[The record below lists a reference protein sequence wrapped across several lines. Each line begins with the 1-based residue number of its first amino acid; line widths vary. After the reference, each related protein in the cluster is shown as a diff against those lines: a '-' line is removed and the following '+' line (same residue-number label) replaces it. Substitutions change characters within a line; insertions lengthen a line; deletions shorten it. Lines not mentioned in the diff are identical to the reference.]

1 MYPTEVNPTHSPLD
15 LSTCAPGFEA
25 SDIKVLMVTRERTED
40 RRYGLGKSLD
50 PVVKALVD
58 KGAKVGY
65 LTQEDAGSHG
75 WSIVR
80 RVHRWLTLLLVP
92 LLRGTEAPGLV
103 WGVLERVNMGRLAA
117 KVARLEGYTHIHCH
131 DPLIA
136 WGLSWFLR
144 FQRVEQ
150 RPRWG
155 VTEHGFGC
163 YAQAIHEDGA
173 KLGNHVMRAMRAWE
187 ASILK
192 AADWVVC
199 PTHLGLRQLQRDL
212 SLPVLQRHFQVIPH
226 PRPRFPVVDRRM
238 ARSKL
243 GLPPDAWVWLAV
255 GRLVPLKGFDLLLD
269 AFARLRSDPE
279 HPVFLCI
286 AGGGDDASL
295 MRRAENLGV
304 ASRLLIEETD
314 HIAEFYA
321 AADAYISTSRT
332 ESFGMANLEALYMGL
347 PVLATVAGG
356 VTEVL
361 GAAAVFLPF
370 DAPDAW
376 AIQMTRC
383 QHDSGLRED
392 LARRARARDWPDA
405 DRIASAY
412 LALYAGDCEAVEH
425 LIATQS
431 LTLHDTN
438 VLDSVGSSHE
448 TSRVIHRSPSPFDLE
463 GVGRVL
469 IFAPHADDETFGCGG
484 LLARLARL
492 GVSVRVCIL
501 TDGALGDPEHR
512 FGGDP
517 RAVRIAEAQAAMEC
531 LGLPAPLLLGLP
543 DGGLSE
549 IADLEERVAAL
560 LKQEAA
566 DWIFFPNLDDPHADH
581 VATTKAVM
589 AAARTLDGRVRFFAY
604 EVWQPM
610 TINRLLDIEPVIQ
623 AKRAALNCYRLP
635 NAYVDYSRAAEGL
648 AAYRAIQ
655 LPQGRGFAEG
665 FVEFDPDGWKVL

>member
-1 MYPTEVNPTHSPLD
+1 
-15 LSTCAPGFEA
+15 
-25 SDIKVLMVTRERTED
+25 
-40 RRYGLGKSLD
+40 
-50 PVVKALVD
+50 
-58 KGAKVGY
+58 
-65 LTQEDAGSHG
+65 
-75 WSIVR
+75 
-80 RVHRWLTLLLVP
+80 
-92 LLRGTEAPGLV
+92 
-103 WGVLERVNMGRLAA
+103 MGRLAA
-117 KVARLEGYTHIHCH
+117 KVARSEGYMHIHCH

-136 WGLSWFLR
+136 WGLSWALR

-173 KLGNHVMRAMRAWE
+173 RLGNHVMRAMRAWE
-187 ASILK
+187 ARILK

-199 PTHLGLRQLQRDL
+199 PTHLGQRQLQRDL

-226 PRPRFPVVDRRM
+226 PAPGFPAVDRGM
-238 ARSKL
+238 ARVKL
-243 GLPPDAWVWLAV
+243 GLPSQAWVWLAV
-255 GRLVPLKGFDLLLD
+255 GRLVPLKAFDLLLD
-269 AFARLRSDPE
+269 AFARLRSDPD

-286 AGGGDDASL
+286 AGGGDEAPL
-295 MRRAENLGV
+295 RRRAENLGV
-304 ASRLLIEETD
+304 ASRLLIGETD
-314 HIAEFYA
+314 DIAEFYA
-321 AADAYISTSRT
+321 VADAYVSTSRT

-361 GAAAVFLPF
+361 GAAALYLPL

-383 QHDSGLRED
+383 RHETGLREG
-392 LARRARARDWPDA
+392 LARQARARVSDWPDA
-405 DRIASAY
+405 ERIASAY
-412 LALYAGDCEAVEH
+412 LALYAGDFEEVER
-425 LIATQS
+425 LIAARPA
-431 LTLHDTN
+431 TLNDTS
-438 VLDSVGSSHE
+438 VFDSVGSSRE
-448 TSRVIHRSPSPFDLE
+448 ATRVIHHSPLPLDLE
-463 GVGRVL
+463 NVGRVL

-492 GVSVRVCIL
+492 GVSVRVCVL

-512 FGGDP
+512 VGGDP
-517 RAVRIAEAQAAMEC
+517 SAVRIAEAKAAMDG
-531 LGLPAPLLLGLP
+531 LGLSAPLFWGLP

-549 IADLEERVAAL
+549 VADLEERVVAL
-560 LKQEAA
+560 LNQEVA
-566 DWIFFPNLDDPHADH
+566 DWIFFPNLDDPHTDH
-581 VATTKAVM
+581 VATTRAVM
-589 AAARTLDGRVRFFAY
+589 AGAKTLDGRARFFAY

-610 TINRLLDIEPVIQ
+610 AINRLLDIESVMP
-623 AKRAALNCYRLP
+623 AKRAALDCYRLP

-665 FVEFDPDGWKVL
+665 FVEFDPNGWRIL